1 MVKSAATMV
10 DEYLRQLPKERRAVI
25 AAVRRMVLENLP
37 AGYRE
42 SLGFGMII
50 YEVPLQRYPNTYNGQ
65 PLCYMGLAAQKNHY
79 ALYLMGAYQD
89 PRQVAWLRQ
98 EFKKAGKR
106 LDMGKSCLRFKGLDD
121 LPMDVIARAVSSV
134 PAETFIARYERSRR
148 PKSAER

>member
-1 MVKSAATMV
+1 MVKSAATTV
-10 DEYLRQLPKERRAVI
+10 EEYLHQLSKEQRAVI
-25 AAVRRMVLENLP
+25 AAVRRAVLENLP

-106 LDMGKSCLRFKGLDD
+106 LGMGKCGLRFQGLDD
-121 LPMDVIARAVSSV
+121 LPSDV
-134 PAETFIARYERSRR
+134 
-148 PKSAER
+148 